1 MDLDDSVQMTFQ
13 FKSFLFSKMQEYEA
27 PRTWTVSIPATA
39 RNRAVIEQSQSAD
52 STSNFP
58 YTAYP
63 VTYIDTNETII
74 DNGTAYMTGYSG
86 GRINF
91 VFVIGKTLGVLR
103 DLSEVKLTDM
113 SQRDEDIFNWDSA
126 SSYNDMT
133 AGFGLVN
140 WFNYTNEDRSYTTS
154 HADMPMAVSHPVVT
168 FEWLL
173 NRIAY
178 EFGITLSDLAEF
190 PTPET
195 AMFENI
201 GYICKTKN
209 GLISQYI
216 AESIAITPFVFT
228 GDPLETSE
236 DAPFII
242 AANDYVQIIPDT
254 VGTFTSYYFYPKS
267 NFTDS
272 FDLSINLL
280 IRTSQRLVVRV
291 KNFTGE
297 PDEIINIP
305 YTDIGGTYNYS
316 YNVSDFRIGINP
328 SRYVSIKF
336 GDSSIAVGYQWFD
349 PLFTSVC
356 SVSFTSKNAFYGG
369 LETGLFPIIPNLPDL
384 TCAEFINQ
392 CCMLTGLFP
401 YVDTDTPTVV
411 NFYSVKTL
419 YDNIPNAQN
428 WSRYLLKSTEAMAEA
443 EDMEFIIDGY
453 SQVNRMQYKD
463 DELNT
468 LDTSGQLTVSN
479 QNIPTDGEL
488 FTLAFA
494 AGRRA
499 SVNNQIVDYPLYDI
513 KIEAGQ
519 LIRNAKNQS
528 LDIIGKIVSVGGV
541 NTLQFTDDLL
551 LSAIDGTTNYTY
563 YQQLIEKPRIIREK
577 FKITG
582 AVLAGVDVRIPIY
595 LEQYGQYYAILE
607 AQITDTYEADVT
619 LLEIK

>member
-113 SQRDEDIFNWDSA
+113 SQRDEDMFNWDRA

-140 WFNYTNEDRSYTTS
+140 WFNYTNEDRSYTTA
-154 HADMPMAVSHPVVT
+154 HDDMPMAVSHPVVT

-201 GYICKTKN
+201 VYPLRTINGVSEVGIIQDMTDTLTPYYIDN
-209 GLISQYI
+209 
-216 AESIAITPFVFT
+216 A
-228 GDPLETSE
+228 GDTE

-242 AANDYVQIIPDT
+242 SAGGYIELEIDTDVNTTFTFYPYARAGEEIDYVFNLKIDSKYKLYIKILGT
-254 VGTFTSYYFYPKS
+254 VDQP
-267 NFTDS
+267 
-272 FDLSINLL
+272 
-280 IRTSQRLVVRV
+280 
-291 KNFTGE
+291 E
-297 PDEIINIP
+297 EIIELP
-305 YTDIGGTYNYS
+305 YTDIGGLYNFS
-316 YNVSDFRIGINP
+316 YDIQNYKVGVKPIRGVRITFDSPISNTDVWFDSGAVCD
-328 SRYVSIKF
+328 VSILFK
-336 GDSSIAVGYQWFD
+336 SAV
-349 PLFTSVC
+349 
-356 SVSFTSKNAFYGG
+356 YGG
-369 LETGLFPIIPNLPDL
+369 TEKGLFPIIPNLPDL

-401 YVDTDTPTVV
+401 FVDPDTPTVV

-419 YDNIPNAQN
+419 YDNIPSAQD

-468 LDTSGQLTVSN
+468 LNTSGQLTVSN

-528 LDIIGKIVSVGGV
+528 IDIIGKIVSVGGV

-582 AVLAGVDVRIPIY
+582 AVLAAVDVRIPIY
-595 LEQYGQYYAILE
+595 LQQYGQYYAILE

>member
-27 PRTWTVSIPATA
+27 PRTWTVSLPATT
-39 RNRAVIEQSQSAD
+39 RNRAVIEQSHAAD

-63 VTYIDTNETII
+63 VTYIDTNEAII

-103 DLSEVKLTDM
+103 DLSEVNLTELSQRIEDVFNWNRSSSFNDM
-113 SQRDEDIFNWDSA
+113 S
-126 SSYNDMT
+126 

-140 WFNYTNEDRSYTTS
+140 WFNYTNEDRSYITS
-154 HADMPMAVSHPVVT
+154 HADMPMAASHPVAT
-168 FEWLL
+168 FEWIL

-178 EFGITLSDLAEF
+178 EFSLTLSDLADLGL
-190 PTPET
+190 
-195 AMFENI
+195 FESL
-201 GYICKTKN
+201 GYPLRTIN
-209 GLISQYI
+209 GLTETGIIPINNLNPYVVTLGG
-216 AESIAITPFVFT
+216 TPSGT
-228 GDPLETSE
+228 IE
-236 DAPFII
+236 DASIQIEP
-242 AANDYVQIIPDT
+242 NDFVKLVLDDSGLNY
-254 VGTFTSYYFYPKS
+254 TFT
-267 NFTDS
+267 
-272 FDLSINLL
+272 L
-280 IRTSQRLVVRV
+280 
-291 KNFTGE
+291 
-297 PDEIINIP
+297 IP
-305 YTDIGGTYNYS
+305 YVDNLPEIDYIFNLKIDSKYKLYVKILATVDQPEEVTELPYTTIGGTYNYS
-316 YNVSDFRIGINP
+316 YDIENLKIGVKPVRGLRITFDTPIPDNDVWFDSGAVCNVSI
-328 SRYVSIKF
+328 
-336 GDSSIAVGYQWFD
+336 
-349 PLFTSVC
+349 LFKS
-356 SVSFTSKNAFYGG
+356 AIYGG
-369 LETGLFPIIPNLPDL
+369 TETGLFPIIPNLPDL

-401 YVDTDTPTVV
+401 FVDPDTPTVV

-419 YDNIPNAQN
+419 YDNIPNAQD
-428 WSRYLLKSTEAMAEA
+428 WSRYLLKSTEAMSEA

-453 SQVNRMQYKD
+453 SQVNRMQYKEY
-463 DELNT
+463 ELNT

-479 QNIPTDGEL
+479 QNIPPDGEL

-582 AVLAGVDVRIPIY
+582 AVLACVDVRVPIY
-595 LEQYGQYYAILE
+595 MEQYGQYYAILE

>member
-27 PRTWTVSIPATA
+27 PRTWTVSLPATT
-39 RNRAVIEQSQSAD
+39 RNRSIIEQSQSAD

-74 DNGTAYMTGYSG
+74 DNGVAYMTGYSA

-103 DLSEVKLTDM
+103 DLSEVKLTELSQRIEDVYNWNRSSSFNDM
-113 SQRDEDIFNWDSA
+113 SD
-126 SSYNDMT
+126 
-133 AGFGLVN
+133 GFGLVN
-140 WFNYTNEDRSYTTS
+140 WFNYTNEDRSYTVN

-168 FEWLL
+168 FEWVL

-178 EFGITLSDLAEF
+178 DFGVTLSGLADYVPF
-190 PTPET
+190 D
-195 AMFENI
+195 
-201 GYICKTKN
+201 
-209 GLISQYI
+209 
-216 AESIAITPFVFT
+216 SIAFPLKRSNGESAVNIIEVQQAKSTPGQAIVDGMAVPFGAFQESQIKLVSSAYFYH
-228 GDPLETSE
+228 TSE
-236 DAPFII
+236 NKDVYIKVTHFI
-242 AANDYVQIIPDT
+242 AAVALNYANVILKVVNKAGVHRDVFVADESPNGSGWKYEIFNQSFIFGSDDL
-254 VGTFTSYYFYPKS
+254 YFYFS
-267 NFTDS
+267 ITGSGFS
-272 FDLSINLL
+272 FIGATFDFEDNV
-280 IRTSQRLVVRV
+280 RLAYY
-291 KNFTGE
+291 KPSATG
-297 PDEIINIP
+297 
-305 YTDIGGTYNYS
+305 
-316 YNVSDFRIGINP
+316 GI
-328 SRYVSIKF
+328 
-336 GDSSIAVGYQWFD
+336 
-349 PLFTSVC
+349 
-356 SVSFTSKNAFYGG
+356 
-369 LETGLFPIIPNLPDL
+369 FPIIPNLPDM

-401 YVDTDTPTVV
+401 FVDPDTPTVV
-411 NFYSVKTL
+411 DFYSVKTL
-419 YDNIPNAQN
+419 YDNIPSAQD
-428 WSRYLLKSTEAMAEA
+428 WSRYMLKSTESMAEA

-453 SQVNRMQYKD
+453 SQVNRMQYKE

-468 LDTSGQLTVSN
+468 LSTSGRLTVSN
-479 QNIPTDGEL
+479 QNIPPDGEL

-494 AGRRA
+494 AGRMA
-499 SVNNQIVDYPLYDI
+499 SVNNQTVDYPLYDI

-519 LIRNAKNQS
+519 LVRNPKNQG
-528 LDIIGKIVSVGGV
+528 LDIVGKIVSVGGV

-551 LSAIDGTTNYTY
+551 LSAIDDTTNYTY
-563 YQQLIEKPRIIREK
+563 YQQLIAKPRIIREK

-582 AVLAGVDVRIPIY
+582 AVLAAVDVRIPIY